1 MIFENFRITY
11 GKRFDPTLKR
21 LNFVD
26 FMKRFIFLFSLTLLV
41 LTNYTEAFAQKCP
54 RGFKDCKGLCG
65 WFIDMDH
72 DGYCDLTAF
81 SDGFLLKKQHIAD
94 SLAAI
99 EAQKE
104 KNRQDSIANANK
116 KNEIKNNN
124 YTNKIN
130 PVQKDE
136 PKENVTIQ
144 KDTTAVIP
152 IIDSASKQGVT
163 TASQNSFTKKT
174 YDLILIFGGCLVL
187 YLLTFFLS
195 RRDIIKKS
203 THRKIW
209 NVLLL
214 LTFLATGLLGLF
226 LVVQSNYNLFF
237 DWFSILLYYHVE
249 FGIAM
254 AAISIFHL
262 LWHLKYW
269 LNLFKKAGKNK

>member
-1 MIFENFRITY
+1 MIFENFHITY
-11 GKRFDPTLKR
+11 GKRFDPTLMR

-26 FMKRFIFLFSLTLLV
+26 FMKRFIFLFSLILLV

-94 SLAAI
+94 SLAVI
-99 EAQKE
+99 EAEKE
-104 KNRQDSIANANK
+104 KNYQDSIANANK
-116 KNEIKNNN
+116 KNEIKNDNN
-124 YTNKIN
+124 TNKIK

-136 PKENVTIQ
+136 SKENLTVQ
-144 KDTTAVIP
+144 KDTAAVIP
-152 IIDSASKQGVT
+152 VSDSASRLPAAT
-163 TASQNSFTKKT
+163 TTQSSFTKT
-174 YDLILIFGGCLVL
+174 PYDLILIFGGCLVL

-214 LTFLATGLLGLF
+214 LTFLATGFIGLF
-226 LVVQSNYNLFF
+226 LVVQFNYDLSL
-237 DWFSILLYYHVE
+237 DWFRSLLYYHVE

-269 LNLFKKAGKNK
+269 LNLFTKAGKNK